1 MKNST
6 LAENNF
12 SLSHLKKSTI
22 SIKTKN
28 RECSGNLNWDISST
42 MLLESGKWFMAIEDA
57 FVIFLDTFGCL
68 DSVLKIAIS
77 RWSEQSYQEVGWC
90 LFF

>member
-1 MKNST
+1 
-6 LAENNF
+6 
-12 SLSHLKKSTI
+12 
-22 SIKTKN
+22 
-28 RECSGNLNWDISST
+28 

-68 DSVLKIAIS
+68 VPVLKIAIS
-77 RWSEQSYQEVGWC
+77 RWSEQSDQEVGWC